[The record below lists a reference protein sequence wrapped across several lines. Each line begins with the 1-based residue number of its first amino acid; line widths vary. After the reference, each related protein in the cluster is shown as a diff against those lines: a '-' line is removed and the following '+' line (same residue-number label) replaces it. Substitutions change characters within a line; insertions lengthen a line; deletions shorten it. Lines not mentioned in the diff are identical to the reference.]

1 MSKNKESI
9 PKSERSEIVNN
20 ILGAKDRKEQLKI
33 EADLHLTSVTT
44 IKEILKDYG
53 VNLKIFNGGSRKKKH
68 IEDELAE
75 EQEIITEEQEIITP
89 VEEIKAV
96 EEQAEPDEIGQA
108 WADLSIPPDVD
119 LPPLTV
125 EPLPPLSNEE
135 RVCEPIPAEQA
146 EKIPYTKPEI
156 IEFPLP
162 KYNASAED
170 IIGKVK
176 CKSSKDRNEFYVT
189 TATGKEFLR
198 KRFDEAMKCIKSST
212 SAETAADSIDID
224 LSYQR
229 FKKLIREKM
238 HCEDRLEEIK
248 AELQLYRDTC
258 NCILLDLKEGGIEA

>member
-1 MSKNKESI
+1 MSKKIENI

-20 ILGAKDRKEQLKI
+20 ILGAKNRKEQLKI

-68 IEDELAE
+68 IEDVLA
-75 EQEIITEEQEIITP
+75 EEQEIITP
-89 VEEIKAV
+89 VEEIETV
-96 EEQAEPDEIGQA
+96 EEQTEPDEIGQA
-108 WADLSIPPDVD
+108 WADLSIPPDVG
-119 LPPLTV
+119 LTPLTA

-135 RVCEPIPAEQA
+135 RVCEPIPVEQA

-156 IEFPLP
+156 IEPPLP
-162 KYNASAED
+162 
-170 IIGKVK
+170 
-176 CKSSKDRNEFYVT
+176 
-189 TATGKEFLR
+189 
-198 KRFDEAMKCIKSST
+198 KSST
-212 SAETAADSIDID
+212 SEETAADSIDID

-238 HCEDRLEEIK
+238 HCENRLEEIK

>member
-1 MSKNKESI
+1 MSRKIENI

-20 ILGAKDRKEQLKI
+20 ILGAKNRKEQLKI

-68 IEDELAE
+68 IEDVLA
-75 EQEIITEEQEIITP
+75 EEQEIITP
-89 VEEIKAV
+89 VEKIETV

-108 WADLSIPPDVD
+108 WADLSIPPDVE
-119 LPPLTV
+119 LPPLTA

-135 RVCEPIPAEQA
+135 RACEPIPAEQA

-156 IEFPLP
+156 IESPLP
-162 KYNASAED
+162 
-170 IIGKVK
+170 
-176 CKSSKDRNEFYVT
+176 
-189 TATGKEFLR
+189 
-198 KRFDEAMKCIKSST
+198 KSST
-212 SAETAADSIDID
+212 SEDTAADSIDID

-258 NCILLDLKEGGIEA
+258 NCILIDLKEGGIEA

>member
-1 MSKNKESI
+1 MSKKKEDI

-53 VNLKIFNGGSRKKKH
+53 VNLKIFNGGTHKKKH

-75 EQEIITEEQEIITP
+75 EQEIITP
-89 VEEIKAV
+89 VEEIETV

-108 WADLSIPPDVD
+108 WADLSIPPDA
-119 LPPLTV
+119 
-125 EPLPPLSNEE
+125 ELPPLSNEE
-135 RVCEPIPAEQA
+135 RVCEPAP
-146 EKIPYTKPEI
+146 EKILYTKPEI
-156 IEFPLP
+156 IEPPLP
-162 KYNASAED
+162 
-170 IIGKVK
+170 
-176 CKSSKDRNEFYVT
+176 
-189 TATGKEFLR
+189 
-198 KRFDEAMKCIKSST
+198 KSST
-212 SAETAADSIDID
+212 SEETAADSIDID

-238 HCEDRLEEIK
+238 HCENRLEEIK

>member
-1 MSKNKESI
+1 MSKKKEDI

-75 EQEIITEEQEIITP
+75 EQEIITP
-89 VEEIKAV
+89 VEEIETV
-96 EEQAEPDEIGQA
+96 EEQAEPDKIGQA
-108 WADLSIPPDVD
+108 WAELSIPPDVD
-119 LPPLTV
+119 LPPLTA

-135 RVCEPIPAEQA
+135 IVCEPAP
-146 EKIPYTKPEI
+146 EKILYTKPEI
-156 IEFPLP
+156 LDGPPLP
-162 KYNASAED
+162 
-170 IIGKVK
+170 
-176 CKSSKDRNEFYVT
+176 
-189 TATGKEFLR
+189 
-198 KRFDEAMKCIKSST
+198 KSST
-212 SAETAADSIDID
+212 SEGTAADSIDID

-229 FKKLIREKM
+229 FKALIREKM

>member
-1 MSKNKESI
+1 MSKKKEDI

-20 ILGAKDRKEQLKI
+20 ILGAKNRKEQLKI

-53 VNLKIFNGGSRKKKH
+53 VNLKIFNGGSRTKKH
-68 IEDELAE
+68 IEDVLA
-75 EQEIITEEQEIITP
+75 EEQEIITP
-89 VEEIKAV
+89 VEEIETV
-96 EEQAEPDEIGQA
+96 EEQAEPDKIE
-108 WADLSIPPDVD
+108 ADLDLTPDNID
-119 LPPLTV
+119 LARLDLMTA
-125 EPLPPLSNEE
+125 ELLPPLSNEE
-135 RVCEPIPAEQA
+135 RGCEPIPAEQA

-156 IEFPLP
+156 IEPPLP

-198 KRFDEAMKCIKSST
+198 KRFDEAVKCIKSST
-212 SAETAADSIDID
+212 SVETAADSIDID

-229 FKKLIREKM
+229 FKKLIREKT
-238 HCEDRLEEIK
+238 HCEDRLEEIN
-248 AELQLYRDTC
+248 AELKLYRDTC
-258 NCILLDLKEGGIEA
+258 NCILIDLKEGGMA

>member
-1 MSKNKESI
+1 MSKKKEDI

-20 ILGAKDRKEQLKI
+20 ILGTKNRKEQLKI

-53 VNLKIFNGGSRKKKH
+53 VNLKIFNGGSHKKKR

-75 EQEIITEEQEIITP
+75 EQEIITP
-89 VEEIKAV
+89 VEEIETV

-108 WADLSIPPDVD
+108 RADLSIPPDVG
-119 LPPLTV
+119 LTPLTA

-135 RVCEPIPAEQA
+135 RACEPIPAEQA

-156 IEFPLP
+156 IEPPLP
-162 KYNASAED
+162 
-170 IIGKVK
+170 
-176 CKSSKDRNEFYVT
+176 
-189 TATGKEFLR
+189 
-198 KRFDEAMKCIKSST
+198 KSST
-212 SAETAADSIDID
+212 SEETAADSIDID

>member
-1 MSKNKESI
+1 MSKKKEDI

-44 IKEILKDYG
+44 IKEIPKDYG

-75 EQEIITEEQEIITP
+75 EQEIITP
-89 VEEIKAV
+89 VEEIETV
-96 EEQAEPDEIGQA
+96 EEQAEPDEIAQA

-119 LPPLTV
+119 LPPLTY

-135 RVCEPIPAEQA
+135 RVCEPIPVEQA

-156 IEFPLP
+156 IEPPLP
-162 KYNASAED
+162 
-170 IIGKVK
+170 
-176 CKSSKDRNEFYVT
+176 
-189 TATGKEFLR
+189 
-198 KRFDEAMKCIKSST
+198 KSST
-212 SAETAADSIDID
+212 SEETAADSIDID

-238 HCEDRLEEIK
+238 HCENRLEEIK

>member
-9 PKSERSEIVNN
+9 PKSERYEIVNN

-33 EADLHLTSVTT
+33 EADLHLTSATT

-53 VNLKIFNGGSRKKKH
+53 VNLKIFNGGSHKKKR
-68 IEDELAE
+68 IEDELAD
-75 EQEIITEEQEIITP
+75 EQEIITP
-89 VEEIKAV
+89 VEEIETV

-108 WADLSIPPDVD
+108 WADLSIPPDVG
-119 LPPLTV
+119 LTPLTA

-135 RVCEPIPAEQA
+135 RVCEPIPVEQA
-146 EKIPYTKPEI
+146 ERIPYTKPEI
-156 IEFPLP
+156 IEPPLP
-162 KYNASAED
+162 
-170 IIGKVK
+170 
-176 CKSSKDRNEFYVT
+176 
-189 TATGKEFLR
+189 
-198 KRFDEAMKCIKSST
+198 KSST
-212 SAETAADSIDID
+212 SEETAADSIDID

-238 HCEDRLEEIK
+238 HCENRLEEIK

>member
-1 MSKNKESI
+1 MSKKKEDI

-20 ILGAKDRKEQLKI
+20 ILGAKNRKKQLKI

-53 VNLKIFNGGSRKKKH
+53 VNLKIFNGGSHKKKR

-75 EQEIITEEQEIITP
+75 EQEIIAEEQEIITP
-89 VEEIKAV
+89 VEEIETV

-108 WADLSIPPDVD
+108 WADLSIPPDVE
-119 LPPLTV
+119 LPPLTA

-135 RVCEPIPAEQA
+135 RACEPIPAEQA

-156 IEFPLP
+156 IEPPLP
-162 KYNASAED
+162 
-170 IIGKVK
+170 
-176 CKSSKDRNEFYVT
+176 
-189 TATGKEFLR
+189 
-198 KRFDEAMKCIKSST
+198 KSST
-212 SAETAADSIDID
+212 SEETAADSIDID

>member
-1 MSKNKESI
+1 MSKKIENI

-20 ILGAKDRKEQLKI
+20 ILGAKNRKEQLKI

-68 IEDELAE
+68 IEDVLA
-75 EQEIITEEQEIITP
+75 EEQEIITP
-89 VEEIKAV
+89 VEKIETV

-108 WADLSIPPDVD
+108 WADLSIPPDVE
-119 LPPLTV
+119 LPPLTA

-135 RVCEPIPAEQA
+135 RACEPIPAEQA

-156 IEFPLP
+156 IELPLP
-162 KYNASAED
+162 
-170 IIGKVK
+170 
-176 CKSSKDRNEFYVT
+176 
-189 TATGKEFLR
+189 
-198 KRFDEAMKCIKSST
+198 KSST
-212 SAETAADSIDID
+212 SEGTAADSIDID

-238 HCEDRLEEIK
+238 HCENRLEEIK

-258 NCILLDLKEGGIEA
+258 NCILMDLKSGGMEV

>member
-1 MSKNKESI
+1 MSKKKEDI

-20 ILGAKDRKEQLKI
+20 ILGAKNRKEQLKI

-53 VNLKIFNGGSRKKKH
+53 VNLKIFNGGSHKKKH
-68 IEDELAE
+68 IEDVLA
-75 EQEIITEEQEIITP
+75 EEQEIITP
-89 VEEIKAV
+89 VEEIETV

-108 WADLSIPPDVD
+108 WADLSIPPDVE
-119 LPPLTV
+119 LPPLTA

-135 RVCEPIPAEQA
+135 RACEPIPAEQA

-156 IEFPLP
+156 IEPPLP
-162 KYNASAED
+162 
-170 IIGKVK
+170 
-176 CKSSKDRNEFYVT
+176 
-189 TATGKEFLR
+189 
-198 KRFDEAMKCIKSST
+198 KSST
-212 SAETAADSIDID
+212 SEETAADSIDID

-229 FKKLIREKM
+229 FKKLISEKM

-258 NCILLDLKEGGIEA
+258 NCILIDLKEGGIEA

>member
-1 MSKNKESI
+1 MSKKKEDI

-20 ILGAKDRKEQLKI
+20 ILGAKNRKEQLKI

-53 VNLKIFNGGSRKKKH
+53 VDLKIFNGGSHKKKH
-68 IEDELAE
+68 IEDVLA
-75 EQEIITEEQEIITP
+75 EEQEIITP
-89 VEEIKAV
+89 VEEIETV

-108 WADLSIPPDVD
+108 WADLSIPPDVE
-119 LPPLTV
+119 LPPLTA

-135 RVCEPIPAEQA
+135 RACEPIPAEQA

-156 IEFPLP
+156 IEPPLP
-162 KYNASAED
+162 
-170 IIGKVK
+170 
-176 CKSSKDRNEFYVT
+176 
-189 TATGKEFLR
+189 
-198 KRFDEAMKCIKSST
+198 KSST
-212 SAETAADSIDID
+212 SEETAADSIDID

-229 FKKLIREKM
+229 FKKLISEKM

-258 NCILLDLKEGGIEA
+258 NCILIDLKEGGIEA

>member
-68 IEDELAE
+68 IEDVLA
-75 EQEIITEEQEIITP
+75 EEQEIITP

-108 WADLSIPPDVD
+108 WADLSIPPDV
-119 LPPLTV
+119 
-125 EPLPPLSNEE
+125 ELPPLSNEE
-135 RVCEPIPAEQA
+135 KVCEPAP

-156 IEFPLP
+156 IKPLLP
-162 KYNASAED
+162 
-170 IIGKVK
+170 
-176 CKSSKDRNEFYVT
+176 
-189 TATGKEFLR
+189 
-198 KRFDEAMKCIKSST
+198 KSST
-212 SAETAADSIDID
+212 SEETAADSIDID

-238 HCEDRLEEIK
+238 HCENRLEEIK

>member
-1 MSKNKESI
+1 MSKKIENI

-20 ILGAKDRKEQLKI
+20 ILGAKNRKEQLKI

-68 IEDELAE
+68 IEDVLA
-75 EQEIITEEQEIITP
+75 EEQEIITP
-89 VEEIKAV
+89 VEKIETV
-96 EEQAEPDEIGQA
+96 EEQTEPDEIGQA
-108 WADLSIPPDVD
+108 WADLSIPPDVG
-119 LPPLTV
+119 LTPLTA

-135 RVCEPIPAEQA
+135 RVCEPIPVEQA

-156 IEFPLP
+156 IEPPLP
-162 KYNASAED
+162 
-170 IIGKVK
+170 
-176 CKSSKDRNEFYVT
+176 
-189 TATGKEFLR
+189 
-198 KRFDEAMKCIKSST
+198 KSST
-212 SAETAADSIDID
+212 SEGTAADSIDID

-238 HCEDRLEEIK
+238 HCENRLEEIK

-258 NCILLDLKEGGIEA
+258 NCILLDLKSGGMEA

>member
-1 MSKNKESI
+1 MSKKIEDI

-53 VNLKIFNGGSRKKKH
+53 VNLKIFNGGSRKKKR

-75 EQEIITEEQEIITP
+75 EQEIITP
-89 VEEIKAV
+89 VEEIETV
-96 EEQAEPDEIGQA
+96 EEQAEQDEIGQA

-135 RVCEPIPAEQA
+135 RVCEPIHVEQA

-156 IEFPLP
+156 LDGPPLP
-162 KYNASAED
+162 KSSKSAENAAECAKGEYAPSD
-170 IIGKVK
+170 DVLFVGQHV
-176 CKSSKDRNEFYVT
+176 
-189 TATGKEFLR
+189 L
-198 KRFDEAMKCIKSST
+198 DENIVYDA
-212 SAETAADSIDID
+212 
-224 LSYQR
+224 
-229 FKKLIREKM
+229 IREKANKLIARRKGLVAEIG
-238 HCEDRLEEIK
+238 HIDVLLKKICYFYEDLYSDISEEGVEI
-248 AELQLYRDTC
+248 
-258 NCILLDLKEGGIEA
+258 

>member
-1 MSKNKESI
+1 MSKKKEDI

-75 EQEIITEEQEIITP
+75 EQEIITP
-89 VEEIKAV
+89 VEEIETV

-108 WADLSIPPDVD
+108 WADLSIPPDVE
-119 LPPLTV
+119 LPPLTA
-125 EPLPPLSNEE
+125 EPLP
-135 RVCEPIPAEQA
+135 
-146 EKIPYTKPEI
+146 
-156 IEFPLP
+156 
-162 KYNASAED
+162 
-170 IIGKVK
+170 
-176 CKSSKDRNEFYVT
+176 
-189 TATGKEFLR
+189 
-198 KRFDEAMKCIKSST
+198 KSST
-212 SAETAADSIDID
+212 SEETAADSIDID

-238 HCEDRLEEIK
+238 HCENRLEEIK

>member
-1 MSKNKESI
+1 MNKKKEDI

-20 ILGAKDRKEQLKI
+20 ILGAKNRKEQLKI

-53 VNLKIFNGGSRKKKH
+53 VNLKIFNGGSHKKKC
-68 IEDELAE
+68 IEDGLA
-75 EQEIITEEQEIITP
+75 EEQEIITP
-89 VEEIKAV
+89 VEEIETV

-119 LPPLTV
+119 LSPLTA

-135 RVCEPIPAEQA
+135 RACEPIPAEQA

-156 IEFPLP
+156 IEPPLP
-162 KYNASAED
+162 
-170 IIGKVK
+170 
-176 CKSSKDRNEFYVT
+176 
-189 TATGKEFLR
+189 
-198 KRFDEAMKCIKSST
+198 KSST
-212 SAETAADSIDID
+212 SEETAADSIDID

-229 FKKLIREKM
+229 FKKLIREKI
-238 HCEDRLEEIK
+238 HCENRLEEIK

-258 NCILLDLKEGGIEA
+258 NCILLDLKEGGIET

>member
-1 MSKNKESI
+1 MSKKKEDI

-20 ILGAKDRKEQLKI
+20 ILGAKNRKEQLKI

-53 VNLKIFNGGSRKKKH
+53 VNLKIFNGGSRTKKH

-108 WADLSIPPDVD
+108 WADLSIPPDVE
-119 LPPLTV
+119 LPPLTA

-135 RVCEPIPAEQA
+135 RACEPIPVEQA

-156 IEFPLP
+156 IEPPLP
-162 KYNASAED
+162 K
-170 IIGKVK
+170 
-176 CKSSKDRNEFYVT
+176 
-189 TATGKEFLR
+189 
-198 KRFDEAMKCIKSST
+198 SST
-212 SAETAADSIDID
+212 PEETAADSIDID

>member
-53 VNLKIFNGGSRKKKH
+53 VNLKIFNGGSRKKKR

-75 EQEIITEEQEIITP
+75 EQEIITP
-89 VEEIKAV
+89 VEEIETV

-119 LPPLTV
+119 LPPLTA

-156 IEFPLP
+156 LDGPPLP
-162 KYNASAED
+162 
-170 IIGKVK
+170 
-176 CKSSKDRNEFYVT
+176 
-189 TATGKEFLR
+189 
-198 KRFDEAMKCIKSST
+198 KSST

-229 FKKLIREKM
+229 FKALIREKK

-258 NCILLDLKEGGIEA
+258 NCILLDLKEGGIET

>member
-1 MSKNKESI
+1 MSKKKEDI

-20 ILGAKDRKEQLKI
+20 ILGAKNRKEQLKI

-53 VNLKIFNGGSRKKKH
+53 VNLKIFNGGSHKKKR
-68 IEDELAE
+68 IEDVLA
-75 EQEIITEEQEIITP
+75 EEQEIITP
-89 VEEIKAV
+89 VEEIETV

-108 WADLSIPPDVD
+108 RADLSIPPDVE
-119 LPPLTV
+119 LPPLTA
-125 EPLPPLSNEE
+125 EPLPPMSNEE
-135 RVCEPIPAEQA
+135 RACEPIPAEQA

-156 IEFPLP
+156 IESPLP
-162 KYNASAED
+162 
-170 IIGKVK
+170 
-176 CKSSKDRNEFYVT
+176 
-189 TATGKEFLR
+189 
-198 KRFDEAMKCIKSST
+198 KSST
-212 SAETAADSIDID
+212 SEDTAADSIDID

-258 NCILLDLKEGGIEA
+258 NCILLDLKEGGIET

>member
-1 MSKNKESI
+1 MSKKKEDI

-33 EADLHLTSVTT
+33 EADLHLTSVTAV
-44 IKEILKDYG
+44 KEILKVYG
-53 VNLKIFNGGSRKKKH
+53 VNLKIFNGGSRKKKR

-119 LPPLTV
+119 LPPLTA

-135 RVCEPIPAEQA
+135 IVCEPAP

-156 IEFPLP
+156 IEPPLP
-162 KYNASAED
+162 
-170 IIGKVK
+170 
-176 CKSSKDRNEFYVT
+176 
-189 TATGKEFLR
+189 
-198 KRFDEAMKCIKSST
+198 KSST

-258 NCILLDLKEGGIEA
+258 NCILLDLKEGGIEI

>member
-1 MSKNKESI
+1 MSKKKEDI

-53 VNLKIFNGGSRKKKH
+53 VNLKIFNGDSRKKKH
-68 IEDELAE
+68 IEDVLA
-75 EQEIITEEQEIITP
+75 EEQEIITP
-89 VEEIKAV
+89 VEEIETV

-108 WADLSIPPDVD
+108 WAELSIPPDAE
-119 LPPLTV
+119 LPPLTA

-135 RVCEPIPAEQA
+135 RVCKPIPVEQA

-156 IEFPLP
+156 IEPPLP
-162 KYNASAED
+162 
-170 IIGKVK
+170 
-176 CKSSKDRNEFYVT
+176 
-189 TATGKEFLR
+189 
-198 KRFDEAMKCIKSST
+198 KSST
-212 SAETAADSIDID
+212 SEETAADNIDID

-229 FKKLIREKM
+229 FKALIREKM

-258 NCILLDLKEGGIEA
+258 NCILLDLKEGGIET

>member
-1 MSKNKESI
+1 MSKKIEDI

-20 ILGAKDRKEQLKI
+20 ILGAKNRKEQLKI
-33 EADLHLTSVTT
+33 EADLHLTSVTI

-68 IEDELAE
+68 IEDVLA
-75 EQEIITEEQEIITP
+75 EEQEIITP
-89 VEEIKAV
+89 VEEIETV

-108 WADLSIPPDVD
+108 WADLSIPPDVE
-119 LPPLTV
+119 LPPLTA

-135 RVCEPIPAEQA
+135 RVCKLISVKQA
-146 EKIPYTKPEI
+146 EKIPYTKPKI
-156 IEFPLP
+156 IEPPLP
-162 KYNASAED
+162 
-170 IIGKVK
+170 
-176 CKSSKDRNEFYVT
+176 
-189 TATGKEFLR
+189 
-198 KRFDEAMKCIKSST
+198 KSST
-212 SAETAADSIDID
+212 SEETAADSIDID

-238 HCEDRLEEIK
+238 HCENRLEEIK

>member
-1 MSKNKESI
+1 MSKAKEKLSEA
-9 PKSERSEIVNN
+9 ERSEIVKN
-20 ILGAKDRKEQLKI
+20 ILNAKDKRLQLKI

-44 IKEILKDYG
+44 IKEILKERG
-53 VNLKIFNGGSRKKKH
+53 FSLRILNGGSRKKKH
-68 IEDELAE
+68 IEDVLAE
-75 EQEIITEEQEIITP
+75 GQEIITEEQEIITP

-96 EEQAEPDEIGQA
+96 EEQAEPDKIGQA
-108 WADLSIPPDVD
+108 WADLSIPPDVE
-119 LPPLTV
+119 LPPLTA

-156 IEFPLP
+156 IEPPLP
-162 KYNASAED
+162 
-170 IIGKVK
+170 
-176 CKSSKDRNEFYVT
+176 
-189 TATGKEFLR
+189 
-198 KRFDEAMKCIKSST
+198 KSST
-212 SAETAADSIDID
+212 SEKTAADSIDID

-248 AELQLYRDTC
+248 YCDFCPVDIETLEEIKAELQLYRDTC

>member
-1 MSKNKESI
+1 MSKKIENI

-20 ILGAKDRKEQLKI
+20 ILVAKNRKEQLKI

-68 IEDELAE
+68 IEDVLA
-75 EQEIITEEQEIITP
+75 EEQEIITP
-89 VEEIKAV
+89 VEEIETV
-96 EEQAEPDEIGQA
+96 EEQTEPDEIGQA
-108 WADLSIPPDVD
+108 WADLSIPPDVG
-119 LPPLTV
+119 LTPLTA

-135 RVCEPIPAEQA
+135 RVCEPIPVEQA

-156 IEFPLP
+156 IEPPLP
-162 KYNASAED
+162 
-170 IIGKVK
+170 
-176 CKSSKDRNEFYVT
+176 
-189 TATGKEFLR
+189 
-198 KRFDEAMKCIKSST
+198 KSST
-212 SAETAADSIDID
+212 SEETAADSIDID

-238 HCEDRLEEIK
+238 HCENRLEEIK

>member
-68 IEDELAE
+68 IEDVLAEEQEIITEEQEIITE

-108 WADLSIPPDVD
+108 WADLSIPPDAG
-119 LPPLTV
+119 LTPLTA
-125 EPLPPLSNEE
+125 EPLPPMSNEE
-135 RVCEPIPAEQA
+135 RVCEPIPVEQA

-156 IEFPLP
+156 IEPPLP
-162 KYNASAED
+162 KSSNHNEKLSQED
-170 IIGKVK
+170 LLSIHAAQHSPLDEFLYSFFNLRQRRRELIKELREIEYAVKECEDLMKGKKNFADVLEQED
-176 CKSSKDRNEFYVT
+176 KDD
-189 TATGKEFLR
+189 KEFWAY
-198 KRFDEAMKCIKSST
+198 D
-212 SAETAADSIDID
+212 D
-224 LSYQR
+224 
-229 FKKLIREKM
+229 
-238 HCEDRLEEIK
+238 
-248 AELQLYRDTC
+248 
-258 NCILLDLKEGGIEA
+258 

>member
-53 VNLKIFNGGSRKKKH
+53 VNLKIFNGGSRTKKH
-68 IEDELAE
+68 IEDELA
-75 EQEIITEEQEIITP
+75 EEQEIITP

-108 WADLSIPPDVD
+108 WADLSIPPDVE
-119 LPPLTV
+119 LPPLTA
-125 EPLPPLSNEE
+125 EPLPSLSNEE
-135 RVCEPIPAEQA
+135 KVCEPIHAEQA

-156 IEFPLP
+156 IEPPLP
-162 KYNASAED
+162 
-170 IIGKVK
+170 
-176 CKSSKDRNEFYVT
+176 
-189 TATGKEFLR
+189 
-198 KRFDEAMKCIKSST
+198 KSST
-212 SAETAADSIDID
+212 SEETAADSIDID

-229 FKKLIREKM
+229 FKALIRDKM
-238 HCEDRLEEIK
+238 YCEERLEEVNAALK
-248 AELQLYRDTC
+248 LYRDTC

>member
-1 MSKNKESI
+1 MSKKKEDI

-20 ILGAKDRKEQLKI
+20 ILGAKNRKEQLKI

-53 VNLKIFNGGSRKKKH
+53 VNLKIFNGGSHKKKH
-68 IEDELAE
+68 IEDVLA
-75 EQEIITEEQEIITP
+75 EEQEIITP
-89 VEEIKAV
+89 VEEIETV

-108 WADLSIPPDVD
+108 WADLSIPPDVE
-119 LPPLTV
+119 LPPLTA

-135 RVCEPIPAEQA
+135 RGCEPIHAEQA

-156 IEFPLP
+156 LDGPPLP
-162 KYNASAED
+162 
-170 IIGKVK
+170 
-176 CKSSKDRNEFYVT
+176 
-189 TATGKEFLR
+189 
-198 KRFDEAMKCIKSST
+198 KSST

-229 FKKLIREKM
+229 FKNLIREKM
-238 HCEDRLEEIK
+238 HCEDRLEEIN
-248 AELQLYRDTC
+248 AELKLYRDTC

>member
-1 MSKNKESI
+1 MSKKKEDI

-20 ILGAKDRKEQLKI
+20 ILGAKNRKEQLKI

-53 VNLKIFNGGSRKKKH
+53 VNLKIFNGGSYKKKR

-89 VEEIKAV
+89 VEEIETV
-96 EEQAEPDEIGQA
+96 EEQAAHELDPKAENF
-108 WADLSIPPDVD
+108 LSEV
-119 LPPLTV
+119 PLT
-125 EPLPPLSNEE
+125 L
-135 RVCEPIPAEQA
+135 I
-146 EKIPYTKPEI
+146 
-156 IEFPLP
+156 

-189 TATGKEFLR
+189 TAIGKEFLR
-198 KRFDEAMKCIKSST
+198 KRFDEAVKCIKSST
-212 SAETAADSIDID
+212 SEETAADSIDID

-238 HCEDRLEEIK
+238 HCENRLEEIK

-258 NCILLDLKEGGIEA
+258 NCILLDLKEGGIET

>member
-1 MSKNKESI
+1 MSKKKEDI

-20 ILGAKDRKEQLKI
+20 ILGAKNRKEQLKI

-53 VNLKIFNGGSRKKKH
+53 VNLKIFNGGSHKKKR

-75 EQEIITEEQEIITP
+75 EQEIITP
-89 VEEIKAV
+89 VEEIGTV
-96 EEQAEPDEIGQA
+96 EEQTEPDEIGQA
-108 WADLSIPPDVD
+108 WADLSIPPDVG
-119 LPPLTV
+119 LTPLTA

-135 RVCEPIPAEQA
+135 RACEPIPAEQA

-156 IEFPLP
+156 IEPPLP
-162 KYNASAED
+162 
-170 IIGKVK
+170 
-176 CKSSKDRNEFYVT
+176 
-189 TATGKEFLR
+189 
-198 KRFDEAMKCIKSST
+198 KSST
-212 SAETAADSIDID
+212 SEETAADSIDID

>member
-9 PKSERSEIVNN
+9 PKSECSEIVNN

-53 VNLKIFNGGSRKKKH
+53 VNLKIFNGGSRKKKR

-75 EQEIITEEQEIITP
+75 EQEIITP
-89 VEEIKAV
+89 VEEIETV
-96 EEQAEPDEIGQA
+96 EEQAEQDEIGQA

-119 LPPLTV
+119 LPPLTL

-135 RVCEPIPAEQA
+135 RVCEPAP
-146 EKIPYTKPEI
+146 EKILYTKPEI
-156 IEFPLP
+156 LDGPPLP
-162 KYNASAED
+162 
-170 IIGKVK
+170 
-176 CKSSKDRNEFYVT
+176 
-189 TATGKEFLR
+189 
-198 KRFDEAMKCIKSST
+198 KSST
-212 SAETAADSIDID
+212 SEETAADSIDID

-238 HCEDRLEEIK
+238 HCENRLEEIK

-258 NCILLDLKEGGIEA
+258 NCILLDLKEGGIET